1 MHYDYRINE
10 IYMYRGYMAPE
21 YVVRGKLTEK
31 VDVYGFGVLVI
42 EVVCG
47 KRNNSFTQD
56 SLSILQMVWKLYG
69 TGRLYEAV
77 DPSLG
82 GNFQEDMASRVLKV
96 GLLCVQASAEL
107 RPSMSLV
114 VKMLTDNHETPQ
126 PTQPPFLNSGNAE
139 SSPLVKAETSHSLP
153 ESGTQSSKNSMTQ
166 SWIEPR

>member
-56 SLSILQMVWKLYG
+56 SFSILQMVPLSHALYSCSG
-69 TGRLYEAV
+69 EKCS
-77 DPSLG
+77 PS
-82 GNFQEDMASRVLKV
+82 
-96 GLLCVQASAEL
+96 
-107 RPSMSLV
+107 
-114 VKMLTDNHETPQ
+114 
-126 PTQPPFLNSGNAE
+126 NS
-139 SSPLVKAETSHSLP
+139 KCF
-153 ESGTQSSKNSMTQ
+153 
-166 SWIEPR
+166 